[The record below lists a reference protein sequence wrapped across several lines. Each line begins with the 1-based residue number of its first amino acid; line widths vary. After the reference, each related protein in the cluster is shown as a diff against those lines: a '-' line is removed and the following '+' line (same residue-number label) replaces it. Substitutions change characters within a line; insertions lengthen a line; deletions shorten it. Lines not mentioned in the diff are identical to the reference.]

1 MELVSDV
8 LQDQLDRYD
17 EGIMR
22 VAQVQTERHEVGVQ
36 ASFER
41 SDAETQTDIKNPTK
55 CTEQSNFSIAYTQGD
70 SKATQFY
77 TGLPIWAVFLHLYMF
92 LSPFLYIAK
101 HSHHFLQEN
110 ELLLVLMKLRM
121 TEDLAIRFGISV
133 GTMCHIQ
140 QRWLDVM
147 HVRLKFLIMWPEREI
162 LRENMPVIV
171 RVLS

>member
-1 MELVSDV
+1 
-8 LQDQLDRYD
+8 
-17 EGIMR
+17 MR

-41 SDAETQTDIKNPTK
+41 SDAETQTDAKNPTK
-55 CTEQSNFSIAYTQGD
+55 CTEQSNFSIAYIQGD
-70 SKATQFY
+70 DKATQLY
-77 TGLPIWAVFLHLYMF
+77 TGLPTWAVFLHLYMF

-101 HSHHFLQEN
+101 HSHHFLHQEN
-110 ELLLVLMKLRM
+110 ELLLIVLMKLRMNPM

-133 GTMCHIQ
+133 GTVCRIQ

-147 HVRLKFLIMWPEREI
+147 YVRLKFLIMWPEREI
-162 LRENMPVIV
+162 LRENMPEIV